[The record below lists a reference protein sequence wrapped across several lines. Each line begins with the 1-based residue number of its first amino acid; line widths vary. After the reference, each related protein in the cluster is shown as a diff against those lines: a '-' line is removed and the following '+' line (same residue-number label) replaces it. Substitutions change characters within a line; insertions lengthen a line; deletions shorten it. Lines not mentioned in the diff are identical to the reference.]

1 MTNSPESPTFLPY
14 AEHLFDGASPSV
26 ARLRLQAERIAPHF
40 RLALITGEAGSG
52 KKRLAIELHRLGPNP
67 QSPYV
72 FRSAAA
78 FAEGVFDPT
87 VEPSASTLF
96 LYGVESLSIA
106 QQAQLI
112 DCLTAPRFPGSR
124 RVGDPPSAIERIIL
138 GCNRDLRSLVAAG
151 RMRLE
156 FQSKFGTLELRVP
169 PLRERMGDL
178 EALTAGMLHAMN
190 ARGSLGGSALETLRT
205 HGWPGNLRE
214 LWELLTQVR
223 DRDGTLAAADL
234 PRFAVEPV
242 DDQPVRLD
250 DVMQRHVIDVLQRC
264 AGNKVRAA
272 EMLGISRSTLYRML
286 ESIAA

>member
-156 FQSKFGTLELRVP
+156 FQSKFGTLEL
-169 PLRERMGDL
+169 
-178 EALTAGMLHAMN
+178 TAGMLHAMN